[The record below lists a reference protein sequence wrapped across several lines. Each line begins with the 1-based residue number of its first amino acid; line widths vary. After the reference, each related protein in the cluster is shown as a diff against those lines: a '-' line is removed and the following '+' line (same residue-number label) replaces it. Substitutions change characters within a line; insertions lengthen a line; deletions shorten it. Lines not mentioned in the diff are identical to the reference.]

1 MAQYYYDKFTAIPNS
16 IPIYGYTVK
25 WRNATTGGAG
35 SVTGYSSYEV
45 NQSTGIITSTGTL
58 MTLTT
63 STGPFGTVYTT
74 NNTKQVRSYTINNGS
89 TYILDNIGDSEYGQ
103 TGTSTSYS
111 KGSLIQ
117 ANILAEDGT
126 YPANGRH
133 TDGYWYVKKGV
144 ANTAPTVTLTSP
156 TNNQTLYENDT
167 LNIAG
172 TAYDVDKDQSVTVYY
187 QINSEQRKVLATNLS
202 QTQISLTKQLT
213 FKGGKL
219 FDGDT
224 AITGTLAEGVAHTL
238 KVWAVDS
245 ENASSTAV
253 ERAFYV
259 VPNRAP
265 LLTINPPNPSGIID
279 TDSFVVEGTFE
290 DLDKN
295 ETTVSYRINGGNAL
309 QIASGIGGAFDFNV
323 SLGALKVGE
332 NAITVEAVDS
342 YGAKTSQTV
351 KLRKNKVAV
360 PIHKS
365 TARYKIMPPTGSAS
379 EILIWIQ
386 RDAELTL
393 NASAS
398 MTLAGEQE
406 SFKQMALNVTENLQ
420 NGQVEDEF
428 YIAADEAKDSIILQL
443 ELEQTN
449 PSAGNAITLI
459 MGVL

>member
-1 MAQYYYDKFTAIPNS
+1 MVKYYYDKYNAVQSYMDNAPWRVGSTVNADWNNMFKSYVHQGVDNIYVGSGGTWTTGESVIAGQFAYEISFDKKTLYRFTAQGNH
-16 IPIYGYTVK
+16 TVSST
-25 WRNATTGGAG
+25 ATSLGQDKKAAENT
-35 SVTGYSSYEV
+35 SVYV
-45 NQSTGIITSTGTL
+45 RGTL
-58 MTLTT
+58 IQ
-63 STGPFGTVYTT
+63 S
-74 NNTKQVRSYTINNGS
+74 
-89 TYILDNIGDSEYGQ
+89 NIP
-103 TGTSTSYS
+103 
-111 KGSLIQ
+111 
-117 ANILAEDGT
+117 AEDGT

-144 ANTAPTVTLTSP
+144 ANIAPTVTLTSP
-156 TNNQTLYENDT
+156 SNNLTLYENDI
-167 LNIAG
+167 LSIVG
-172 TAYDVDKDQSVTVYY
+172 EAYDDDKDQSVTVYY

-245 ENASSTAV
+245 ENASSTVV

-265 LLTINPPNPSGIID
+265 LLTVNPPNPSGIID
-279 TDSFVVEGTFE
+279 VDSFIINGTFE
-290 DLDKN
+290 DTDKN
-295 ETTVSYRINGGNAL
+295 ETTVSYRINGANPV
-309 QIASGIGGAFDFNV
+309 QVASGVSGTFDFTV
-323 SLGALKVGE
+323 TLGALIVGE
-332 NAITVEAVDS
+332 NVITVEAIDS

-351 KLRKNKVAV
+351 KLRKNLIAV
-360 PIHKS
+360 PMTKS
-365 TARYKIMPPTGSAS
+365 VARYKIVPPSGTAS
-379 EILIWIQ
+379 EILVWVQ

-393 NASAS
+393 KASAS

-406 SFKQMALNVTENLQ
+406 SFAPMTLTVTENLQ

-428 YIAADEAKDSIILQL
+428 YLAAGEAKDTIVLQL
-443 ELEQTN
+443 ELEKAN
-449 PSAGNAITLI
+449 PTANNAITLI